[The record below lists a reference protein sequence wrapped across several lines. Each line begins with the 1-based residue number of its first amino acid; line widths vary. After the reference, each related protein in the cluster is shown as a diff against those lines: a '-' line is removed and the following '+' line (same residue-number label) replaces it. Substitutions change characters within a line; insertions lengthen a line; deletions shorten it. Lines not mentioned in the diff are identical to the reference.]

1 MDAMTTNQLM
11 PEASSLRSPAQ
22 CLRMAH
28 FLAHL
33 RTGGRGVPV
42 NAAEAL
48 LLIAGGVDHVSDL
61 GKAMTDDKGQPL
73 SSSTTARL
81 VGLLRGRARYAHG
94 KWIESPFSLV
104 EIRRHPHRRGQ
115 QLRLS
120 EQGQQLISQFF
131 PDAIAHSGDAG
142 ERQPDAADAQH
153 LGVEL
158 TTCDD
163 H

>member
-1 MDAMTTNQLM
+1 MTTTNNHLM
-11 PEASSLRSPAQ
+11 PAH

-33 RTGGRGVPV
+33 RTSGRGVPV

-73 SSSTTARL
+73 SGSTTARL
-81 VGLLRGRARYAHG
+81 VSLLRGRARYAHG
-94 KWIESPFSLV
+94 KWIESPFSLI

-120 EQGQQLISQFF
+120 DQGQQLISQFF
-131 PDAIAHSGDAG
+131 PSS
-142 ERQPDAADAQH
+142 DAANPHH
-153 LGVEL
+153 LGSEQP
-158 TTCDD
+158 TCDNQ
-163 H
+163 

>member
-1 MDAMTTNQLM
+1 M
-11 PEASSLRSPAQ
+11 PEE

-33 RTGGRGVPV
+33 RTSGRGVPV

-61 GKAMTDDKGQPL
+61 GAAMTDDKGQPL
-73 SSSTTARL
+73 SGSTTARL

-94 KWIESPFSLV
+94 RWIESPFSLV

-120 EQGQQLISQFF
+120 DQGLELVGRFF
-131 PDAIAHSGDAG
+131 PDATTHSGDA
-142 ERQPDAADAQH
+142 DA
-153 LGVEL
+153 LRVGVEQ
-158 TTCDD
+158 TTCDS
-163 H
+163 

>member
-1 MDAMTTNQLM
+1 MTNNQPM
-11 PEASSLRSPAQ
+11 PDQ
-22 CLRMAH
+22 CLQMAH

-33 RTGGRGVPV
+33 RTSGRGVPV

-61 GKAMTDDKGQPL
+61 GQAMTDEKGQPL
-73 SSSTTARL
+73 SGSTAARL

-115 QLRLS
+115 QLKLS
-120 EQGQQLISQFF
+120 DQGKQLIGRFF
-131 PDAIAHSGDAG
+131 PDVD
-142 ERQPDAADAQH
+142 RLH
-153 LGVEL
+153 LGVDQ
-158 TTCDD
+158 TTCDEQ
-163 H
+163 

>member
-1 MDAMTTNQLM
+1 M
-11 PEASSLRSPAQ
+11 PAQ

-33 RTGGRGVPV
+33 RTSGRGVPV

-61 GKAMTDDKGQPL
+61 GAAMTDEQGQPL
-73 SSSTTARL
+73 SGSTTARL

-115 QLRLS
+115 QLKLS
-120 EQGQQLISQFF
+120 DQGQQLISQFF
-131 PDAIAHSGDAG
+131 PDAATM
-142 ERQPDAADAQH
+142 QH
-153 LGVEL
+153 LGVEM
-158 TTCDD
+158 TTCDE